1 MTPPPPPSRSS
12 SVRPP
17 LPGAVHPAHRPLDL
31 PPEAGP
37 GDRAVLMLH
46 GFTSGPHAVKDWARG
61 LAAHGSRVIVPLLP
75 GHGTR
80 WQDLDRVSA
89 EQLRAAVR
97 EHLER
102 ALAEHRHVV
111 VAGLSMGGAL
121 ALDAAA
127 HRPVAGVAVV
137 NPALAFGRPLAH
149 AAALLRPVLPSV
161 PAVGDDICAA
171 EAGTEHAYERTPT
184 GGVAQLGR
192 IQRAARR
199 GLSQVQAEVVSY
211 WSVQDHVVPPAAQ
224 RRLLR
229 GLRRARVEQMR
240 LERSFHV
247 ATMDHDLPLI
257 VEHSAAFVDRVCR
270 ERRTAYDSVTPAT
283 SRAGR

>member
-1 MTPPPPPSRSS
+1 MARTRSARPVPAPPAPTAP
-12 SVRPP
+12 VN
-17 LPGAVHPAHRPLDL
+17 PAHRPLDL
-31 PPEAGP
+31 PPARGA
-37 GDRAVLMLH
+37 GDRVVVVVH
-46 GFTSGPHAVKDWARG
+46 GFTSGPHCVKDWAQG
-61 LAAHGSRVIVPLLP
+61 LAARGSRVIVPLLP

-80 WQDLDRVSA
+80 WQDLNRVSA
-89 EQLRAAVR
+89 DQLRAAVR
-97 EHLER
+97 EHVDR

-149 AAALLRPVLPSV
+149 AAPLLRRFVPSTTPV
-161 PAVGDDICAA
+161 ADDAA
-171 EAGTEHAYERTPT
+171 APVSEHAYERTPV
-184 GGVAQLGR
+184 GGVAELGR
-192 IQRAARR
+192 IQRAAVR
-199 GLSQVQAEVVSY
+199 GLPKVTADVVSY
-211 WSVQDHVVPPAAQ
+211 WSPQDHVVPPAAQ
-224 RRLLR
+224 ERLR
-229 GLRRARVEQMR
+229 AGLTHAAFEQVR

-270 ERRTAYDSVTPAT
+270 QAARR
-283 SRAGR
+283 